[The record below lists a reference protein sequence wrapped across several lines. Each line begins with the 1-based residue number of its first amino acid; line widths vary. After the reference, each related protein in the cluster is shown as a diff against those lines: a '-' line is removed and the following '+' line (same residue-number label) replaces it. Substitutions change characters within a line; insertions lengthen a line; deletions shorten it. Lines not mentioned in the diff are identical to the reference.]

1 MFRLGTVALQERGIN
16 SWKGTCVRGFA
27 VGFENVKTLE
37 NERERE
43 IKKGSKIER
52 RLERE
57 RERVRERETLVVAS
71 TRNGRLKSL
80 HAAFV
85 VACAGVDPMPN
96 FKPSN

>member
-1 MFRLGTVALQERGIN
+1 M
-16 SWKGTCVRGFA
+16 RGFA

-57 RERVRERETLVVAS
+57 RESERETLVVAS

-85 VACAGVDPMPN
+85 VACAGVDPLPN